1 MLTVMD
7 IKRDWSKLAILL
19 TIGRFAFSCL
29 PAVLLV
35 TYPNDMSWCWAAV
48 VLFIVAASTEFWQGY
63 IAGRLHQVTELGD
76 YLDLAIDRALLMP
89 TLLALC
95 YINPKGMIVATVVV
109 GVYESVIGWLLV
121 YAKMQ
126 GMPTPMLRCGKVK
139 TVVLT
144 ITISILVIPQPQ
156 QVLFMVL
163 TAGMVLLSLIVMTCS
178 LIAYIKKYGHAHT
191 VCQQQTIC

>member
-1 MLTVMD
+1 MLSVED
-7 IKRDWSKLAILL
+7 VKRDWSKLAILL
-19 TIGRFAFSCL
+19 TACRFVFCCL

-35 TYPNDMSWCWAAV
+35 AFPNDMFWCWTAV
-48 VLFIVAASTEFWQGY
+48 ILFIVAASTEFWQGY

-76 YLDLAIDRALLMP
+76 YLDLAIDRALMMP

-95 YINPKGMIVATVVV
+95 YINPKGMIIATVVV

-126 GMPTPMLRCGKVK
+126 GMPTPMLKWGKVK
-139 TVVLT
+139 TVVLA
-144 ITISILVIPQPQ
+144 ITVSILAIPQPQ
-156 QVLFMVL
+156 QVLFIVL
-163 TAGMVLLSLIVMTCS
+163 TACMVLLSLIVMTCS